1 MDISQYEKFFAEF
14 DVDISRVF
22 VVGGMLS
29 DNAAS
34 NIVPF
39 KSMMSIMIGK
49 DTIQNNSFE
58 AVKALL
64 LHEIEHARH
73 FDLLSIFVAPYIIA
87 SLAMCFLVKNIKKDE
102 NKSALKHYVTV
113 SAQISLFFLIAILAS
128 NLIASICEFNADRF
142 ACSYAESCADLSQK
156 LLEITKNNKAFIY

>member
-1 MDISQYEKFFAEF
+1 MDISQYKDFFAEF

-22 VVGGMLS
+22 VVDGMLS

-34 NIVPF
+34 NAVPF
-39 KSMMSIMIGK
+39 KSIMSIIIGK
-49 DTIQNNSFE
+49 GTIQNNSFE

-87 SLAMCFLVKNIKKDE
+87 SLAMCFLVKNINKDE
-102 NKSALKHYVTV
+102 NKSALKHFVTAC
-113 SAQISLFFLIAILAS
+113 AQISLFFLIATLAG
-128 NLIASICEFNADRF
+128 NLIANICEFNADRF
-142 ACSYAESCADLSQK
+142 ACSYAESCADLSQGI
-156 LLEITKNNKAFIY
+156 LEITKNNKAFIY